1 MNSSLGFEERVI
13 RARNGLV
20 PNEAFF
26 QLRGIARGKSALAL
40 RQLIHKAGLI
50 PVYPIP
56 CQYTGRIDPYCN

>member
-1 MNSSLGFEERVI
+1 MNSSLGFEESVTRT
-13 RARNGLV
+13 RHGLV

-26 QLRGIARGKSALAL
+26 QLRGIARGKFAL

-56 CQYTGRIDPYCN
+56 CQYAGRTDPCCN